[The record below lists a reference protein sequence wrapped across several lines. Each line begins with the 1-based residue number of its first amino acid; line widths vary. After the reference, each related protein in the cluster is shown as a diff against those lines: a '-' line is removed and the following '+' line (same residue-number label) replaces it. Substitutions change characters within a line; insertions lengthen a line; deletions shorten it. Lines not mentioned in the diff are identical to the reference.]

1 MKPAATF
8 TVASDLPAALE
19 PLRTLAMNLRWSWRR
34 QTLALFQDLDPEAF
48 AASGGSPIAMLPLV
62 PASRLA
68 QMAGDEDYLARMRAE
83 IGDLRTY
90 LDSGRWFQRT
100 VPTQGADGERTPAVA
115 YFSMEFGITPTL
127 PIYSGGLGILAGD
140 HLKSAS
146 DLGVPLVAVG
156 LLYQWGYF
164 SQSLDRDG
172 WQRESYRLNDPS
184 DLPVEPVVDA
194 AGEPLTV
201 SVALPGGREVRIAVW
216 KVQVGRV
223 PLLLLDTDVEEND
236 EESRAITD
244 RLYGGDHDHRILQEI
259 VLGVGGV
266 RAVAAFSE
274 TGAFP
279 APEVFHLNE
288 GHAGFSGLERVG
300 RIMQRGRSFDEA
312 LTEVRAGTVF
322 TTHTP
327 VPAGIDRFDVGELR
341 RVLDADESGISRL
354 VDGLPVEAALAL
366 GLEDGGEVFN
376 MAHMGLRLAQRS
388 NGVAK
393 LHGAVSRSMF
403 RSLYPGFDVAEVPIT
418 SITNGV
424 HRRTWTSRA
433 MDDLYKK
440 VLGDVDISALSDWSP
455 LATLGDHELTAVRD
469 QLRGELVTMVRERL
483 RASWLQRGAD
493 DAELGWPQEVLD
505 PDALTIGFARRVSTY
520 KRLTLMLRDPERLR
534 RILLDPERPVQ
545 FVIAGKSHPA
555 DVPGKEF
562 LQQMVRFAD
571 EAGVRHRIVFLP
583 DYDITMAS
591 VLVAGCDVWL
601 NNPIRP
607 EEASGTSGM
616 KAVLNG
622 GLTFSISD
630 GWWDEMKDDE
640 AGWTIPTAH
649 VADQGERDRLESDAL
664 YEILEH
670 EIAPLFHDVDAE
682 GMRHG
687 WCDRVRTSLVRIA
700 PQITA
705 ARMVRDYVTEL
716 YLPAAGAAEAFADDP
731 ALADEFTAWKGRVA
745 DAFGRI
751 SVRDVRI
758 EGGRGEGLVPTGAE
772 ITLSAAVDLA
782 GLGDHDVEVEA
793 LVGPVGPD
801 GEIESPQLIPLRP
814 GTGVEGAA
822 GAESGIGASTGI
834 GAEDGGAARWSASFT
849 LARPGE
855 LGVNVR
861 VVPRHRVLASP
872 AELGLFVTA

>member
-1 MKPAATF
+1 MKPVRTF
-8 TVASDLPAALE
+8 TVASELPVALE

-34 QTLALFQDLDPEAF
+34 QCLALFEDLHPDAF
-48 AASGGSPIAMLPLV
+48 AASGGSPIAMLPAV
-62 PASRLA
+62 PASRLEQA
-68 QMAGDEDYLARMRAE
+68 ARDEQYLARMRAE
-83 IGDLRTY
+83 LGDLRTY
-90 LDSGRWFQRT
+90 LDSGRWFQRS
-100 VPTQGADGERTPAVA
+100 VPTQGTEGARTPAVA

-164 SQSLDRDG
+164 SQSLDREG
-172 WQRESYRLNDPS
+172 WQQESYRLNDPAT
-184 DLPVEPVVDA
+184 LPVEPVVDA
-194 AGEPLTV
+194 TGEPMTV
-201 SVALPGGREVRIAVW
+201 SVTLPGTREVRIAVW

-223 PLLLLDTDVEEND
+223 QLLLLDTDVEGND
-236 EESRAITD
+236 EEARAITD
-244 RLYGGDHDHRILQEI
+244 RLYGGDHEHRMLQEI

-266 RAVAAFSE
+266 RAVAALAES
-274 TGAFP
+274 GAIP

-300 RIMQRGRSFDEA
+300 RLMQQGRGFDEA
-312 LTEVRAGTVF
+312 LTQVRAGTVF

-327 VPAGIDRFDVGELR
+327 VPAGIDRFGAGELR
-341 RVLDADESGISRL
+341 HLLDPDPSGLSRL
-354 VDGLPVEAALAL
+354 IEGLPVEAALSL

-376 MAHMGLRLAQRS
+376 MAHMGLRLAQRA
-388 NGVAK
+388 NGVAR
-393 LHGAVSRSMF
+393 LHGAVSRAMF
-403 RSLYPGFDVAEVPIT
+403 RSLYPGFDVEEVPIT
-418 SITNGV
+418 SVTNGV
-424 HRRTWTSRA
+424 HRRTWTSRP
-433 MDDLYKK
+433 MDDLFKK

-469 QLRGELVTMVRERL
+469 RLRGDLVAMVRERL
-483 RASWLQRGAD
+483 RASWRRRGAD
-493 DAELGWPQEVLD
+493 DAELAWTQEVLD
-505 PDALTIGFARRVSTY
+505 PDVLTIGFARRVSTY

-534 RILLDPERPVQ
+534 RILLDAERPVQ

-649 VADQGERDRLESDAL
+649 VEDQDERDRLEADAL

-670 EIAPLFHDVDAE
+670 RIAPLFHDVDAE

-687 WCDRVRTSLVRIA
+687 WLDRVRTSLVRIA

-705 ARMVRDYVTEL
+705 SRMVRDYVGEL
-716 YLPAAGAAEAFADDP
+716 YLPAAGAAEAFTQEP
-731 ALADEFTAWKGRVA
+731 TLAGEFTAWKARAA
-745 DAFGRI
+745 DAFDRI
-751 SVRDVRI
+751 TVADVRVD
-758 EGGRGEGLVPTGAE
+758 GGRSEDLVPSDAE

-782 GLGDHDVEVEA
+782 GLGEHDVDVEA
-793 LVGPVGPD
+793 LIGPVGED
-801 GEIESPQLIPLRP
+801 GEIIAPQRIPLRP
-814 GTGVEGAA
+814 EGTVEAGGPAEAEQPA
-822 GAESGIGASTGI
+822 GAEPAR
-834 GAEDGGAARWSASFT
+834 RWSARVA

-855 LGVNVR
+855 MGVNVR

-872 AELGLFVTA
+872 AELGLIVTA